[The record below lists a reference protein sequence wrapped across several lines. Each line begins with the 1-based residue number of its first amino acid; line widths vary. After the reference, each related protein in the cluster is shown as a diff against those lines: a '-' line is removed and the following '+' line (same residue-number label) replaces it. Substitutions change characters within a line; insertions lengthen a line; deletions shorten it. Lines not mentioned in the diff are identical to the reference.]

1 MNYINNHITSAYKPV
16 TLSEVKLTTELTLK
30 QVENKIVC
38 NRYNRKTIAFQVIG
52 DMIKLG
58 YKRRVII
65 AHLVDN
71 LNVNTN
77 YATILIQQYR
87 KANGLVEARL

>member
-1 MNYINNHITSAYKPV
+1 MNYINNHITSTYKPV
-16 TLSEVKLTTELTLK
+16 SLSDVKSTTELTLK

-38 NRYNRKTIAFQVIG
+38 NRYNRKTIAFQIIG

-65 AHLVDN
+65 AQLVEN
-71 LNVNTN
+71 LSVNTN